1 MINMKLSKTQ
11 IHKVPKSEMLEC
23 TSEQNIKGITLLTS
37 SEDAN
42 SVGYDLFHSSSSY
55 GQDQRQVF
63 INVPNYLLSRFSLSV
78 RSELRNDEE
87 P

>member
-11 IHKVPKSEMLEC
+11 IHKVPKSEKLEC

-42 SVGYDLFHSSSSY
+42 SVEQDLNISFKL
-55 GQDQRQVF
+55 Q
-63 INVPNYLLSRFSLSV
+63 LWSR
-78 RSELRNDEE
+78 
-87 P
+87 PI